1 MIRDI
6 IDTVRLV
13 TDLIPDP
20 EKKARAQSVLIEA
33 RARAEDLD
41 ARLAEAGRDV
51 VVAEATGTSLAQRN
65 WRPHFMYLCMVL
77 LFWHA
82 VPLPLLSVALDVP
95 LKTLVGL
102 AAVPSGLWTLLTV
115 GMGGYIGARTLE
127 KVSGARGAGASSGP

>member
-6 IDTVRLV
+6 IEAVRVV

-20 EKKARAQSVLIEA
+20 EKKARAEGILIAAEA
-33 RARAEDLD
+33 EAKELD
-41 ARLAEAGRDV
+41 VRLADAGRDV
-51 VVAEATGTSLAQRN
+51 IIAEATGHSRVQRE

-95 LKTLVGL
+95 LEALVGL

-127 KVSGARGAGASSGP
+127 KVHVEKARSNG